1 MLLPN
6 KPLKWWE
13 RKPLLNTKA
22 LKLYMFSSTIGIVMW
37 LKHSLTSQSI
47 GVAVSLNL
55 GYIFFLLGGI
65 FQTPELVV
73 ASSFLIIYGNLGFVK
88 QVNGDTGYSFSKVA
102 SLLIIILCLIT
113 FYLLKTNTLS
123 FLIPLVSLIING
135 ALVSIK
141 THDQNWWALLNRTIK
156 MKWPRLF
163 IFLI

>member
-1 MLLPN
+1 M
-6 KPLKWWE
+6 
-13 RKPLLNTKA
+13 LNTKA
-22 LKLYMFSSTIGIVMW
+22 LKLYLFSSAMGVFMW
-37 LKHSLTSQSI
+37 LRHSLPFQSI

-55 GYIFFLLGGI
+55 GYIFFLFGGI
-65 FQTPELVV
+65 FQKPELVA

-113 FYLLKTNTLS
+113 FYLLKTITLS

-141 THDQNWWALLNRTIK
+141 THDQK
-156 MKWPRLF
+156 
-163 IFLI
+163 

>member
-1 MLLPN
+1 M
-6 KPLKWWE
+6 
-13 RKPLLNTKA
+13 LNTKA

-55 GYIFFLLGGI
+55 GYIFFLIGGI
-65 FQTPELVV
+65 FQKPKLVV

-88 QVNGDTGYSFSKVA
+88 QVNGDAGHSFSKVA

-123 FLIPLVSLIING
+123 FLIPLV
-135 ALVSIK
+135 
-141 THDQNWWALLNRTIK
+141 
-156 MKWPRLF
+156 
-163 IFLI
+163 

>member
-1 MLLPN
+1 
-6 KPLKWWE
+6 
-13 RKPLLNTKA
+13 
-22 LKLYMFSSTIGIVMW
+22 MW

-47 GVAVSLNL
+47 GVAVSLNF

-65 FQTPELVV
+65 FQKPELVV

-88 QVNGDTGYSFSKVA
+88 QVNGDAGHSFSKVA

-141 THDQNWWALLNRTIK
+141 THDQN
-156 MKWPRLF
+156 
-163 IFLI
+163 